1 MRLYA
6 ELADWYPLLTPLHE
20 YEEESA
26 DYIAAFADVFGE
38 APYSLLELG
47 AGAGHNAH
55 YLAPHTSELALVDL
69 APEMLKIAG
78 RSCPDASLHLGD
90 MRSVRL
96 GRTFDA
102 VFVHDA
108 ICYMLTEDDL
118 LAVFETA
125 RAHLRPGGVML
136 IAPDYVTETFEPT
149 EEVGGHDGEGRALR
163 YLGWVWQRP
172 GETDRYVVDYVI
184 TTRIGDA
191 LPVIYQD
198 RHIEGV
204 FPRDTWRRLL
214 HQAGFTLQALPR
226 VNPEEDRPLDLIL
239 ARLVG

>member
-1 MRLYA
+1 MKLYA
-6 ELADWYPLLTPLHE
+6 ELADWYTLLTPLHE

-26 DYIAAFADVFGE
+26 DYITAFGAVFGD

-55 YLAPHTSELALVDL
+55 FLAPHTAELALVDL
-69 APEMLKIAG
+69 APEMLKLAG
-78 RSCPDASLHLGD
+78 QACPSASLHLGD

-96 GRTFDA
+96 GRLFDA

-108 ICYMLTEDDL
+108 ICYMLTEADL

-125 RAHLRPGGVML
+125 RAHLRPGGALL
-136 IAPDYVTETFEPT
+136 IAPDYVTETFEPM
-149 EEVGGHDGEGRALR
+149 EDVGGDDGDGRALR
-163 YLGWVWQRP
+163 YLGWVWQRA

-184 TTRIGDA
+184 TTRIGDE
-191 LPVIYQD
+191 LPQMHHD

-204 FPRDTWRRLL
+204 FPRDTWARLL
-214 HQAGFTLQALPR
+214 HQAGFSVQTLPR
-226 VNPEEDRPLDLIL
+226 VNPEDDRPLDLFL
-239 ARLVG
+239 GRLVG

>member
-1 MRLYA
+1 MKLYA
-6 ELADWYPLLTPLHE
+6 ELADWYTLLTPLHE

-26 DYIAAFADVFGE
+26 DYIAAFRGALGD

-55 YLAPHTSELALVDL
+55 YLAPHTNELALVDL
-69 APEMLKIAG
+69 SPERLKLCAET
-78 RSCPDASLHLGD
+78 CPGASLHVGD

-96 GRTFDA
+96 GRLFDA

-108 ICYMLTEDDL
+108 ICYMLTEADL

-125 RAHLRPGGVML
+125 RAHLRPGGVL
-136 IAPDYVTETFEPT
+136 LLAPDYVTETFEPT

-184 TTRIGDA
+184 TTRVGDE
-191 LPVIYQD
+191 LPVVHQD

-204 FPRDTWRRLL
+204 FPRETWRRLL
-214 HQAGFTLQALPR
+214 HQAGFSIETRPR
-226 VNPEEDRPLDLIL
+226 TNDVDDRPLDLLL

>member
-1 MRLYA
+1 MKLYA
-6 ELADWYPLLTPLHE
+6 ELADWYTLLTPLHE

-26 DYIAAFADVFGE
+26 DYIAAFRGALGD
-38 APYSLLELG
+38 APFSLLELG

-55 YLAPHTSELALVDL
+55 FLAPHTRELALVDL
-69 APEMLKIAG
+69 SPEMLRLCAET
-78 RSCPDASLHLGD
+78 CPGASLHVGD

-108 ICYMLTEDDL
+108 ICYMLSEAEL

-125 RAHLRPGGVML
+125 RAHLRPGGVL
-136 IAPDYVTETFEPT
+136 LVAPDYVTETFEPT

-172 GETDRYVVDYVI
+172 DEPDRYVVDYVI
-184 TTRIGDA
+184 ATRVGDEV
-191 LPVIYQD
+191 PVVHQD

-204 FPRDTWRRLL
+204 FPRETWRRLL
-214 HQAGFTLQALPR
+214 HAAGFTLASLPR
-226 VNPEEDRPLDLIL
+226 VNPDDDRPLDLFL